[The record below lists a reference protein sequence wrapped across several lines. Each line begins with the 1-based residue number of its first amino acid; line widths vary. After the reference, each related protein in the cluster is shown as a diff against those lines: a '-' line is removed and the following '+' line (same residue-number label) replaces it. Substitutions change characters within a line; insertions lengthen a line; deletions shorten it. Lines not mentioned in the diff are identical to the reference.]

1 MVWAWL
7 RMVMMVAVVLLPGGF
22 PLLLAY
28 VALRTLRSSWRRAQE
43 EAQTGAAWCHSGT
56 SSPRS
61 TSRSWSARHAPRS
74 ERGWNRSTLPGL
86 ELRRP

>member
-43 EAQTGAAWCHSGT
+43 EALTGGRVVSL
-56 SSPRS
+56 RDVV
-61 TSRSWSARHAPRS
+61 
-74 ERGWNRSTLPGL
+74 STLHFK
-86 ELRRP
+86 ELVREARAAL